1 MQWYMGIRNKDYN
14 IFSYIYTRR
23 LHNMESEI
31 IIVTNTVLPLYDNQ
45 ICLSSW
51 RYTLGDITFQT
62 LVTQ

>member
-1 MQWYMGIRNKDYN
+1 MQWYMRIRKKDYN
-14 IFSYIYTRR
+14 IFSYIYTSR

-31 IIVTNTVLPLYDNQ
+31 IIVTNTVLPRYDIQ
-45 ICLSSW
+45 IYLNSW